1 MVVNL
6 RKYADVLGYIHVGDC
21 PERHEPGTGEINF
34 DKIKQVVI
42 EEGVKSIGAAA
53 FRRCANLQ
61 YVKLPKTL
69 EYIGDYAFSGCTAMK
84 TIRIPANTKTIRATA
99 FQKCTARVIREL
111 VM

>member
-1 MVVNL
+1 MLLNPN
-6 RKYADVLGYIHVGDC
+6 A
-21 PERHEPGTGEINF
+21 PEVA
-34 DKIKQVVI
+34 KIVI

-69 EYIGDYAFSGCTAMK
+69 EYIGDYAFSGCTAME
-84 TIRIPANTKTIRATA
+84 TIRNPANTKTNRATA